1 MELQYIIQVVILEL
15 ICVGILLFNRQ
26 AIFENRNKNNSN
38 YFLLWLFLTCFCT
51 WFAVGADYT
60 SYQEALHFSTHVEPF
75 YVSLYNIVGGNYILW
90 RMIVWGIANIFT
102 VLTIKRMGD
111 DVNLF
116 TILFILLPLL
126 GFYYVTRNVLGLSIL
141 FYALAYFDYKNIWSW
156 IFVAAAIVF
165 TPEFHNSMMLYSII
179 LMAVLLVP
187 FNRYTL
193 LASFIL
199 FPIVQPI
206 VLNLSESVLLELENE
221 NMAEMGMNYIEAEH
235 EQLKYTG
242 MGLLDRILQIVPMS
256 LIMIYS
262 IWRYVVC
269 REDDITDKAR
279 RFLFMAYIL
288 IYISILYLGQGS
300 VYLSTRFWDT
310 AYIPVAFFLS
320 NTLYNHRTKFV
331 VRLFFILA
339 LLHFAMDLLSSLRE
353 VQ

>member
-15 ICVGILLFNRQ
+15 ICAGILLFNRQ

-156 IFVAAAIVF
+156 LFVAAAIVF
-165 TPEFHNSMMLYSII
+165 TPEFHNSMML
-179 LMAVLLVP
+179 
-187 FNRYTL
+187 
-193 LASFIL
+193 
-199 FPIVQPI
+199 
-206 VLNLSESVLLELENE
+206 
-221 NMAEMGMNYIEAEH
+221 
-235 EQLKYTG
+235 
-242 MGLLDRILQIVPMS
+242 
-256 LIMIYS
+256 
-262 IWRYVVC
+262 
-269 REDDITDKAR
+269 
-279 RFLFMAYIL
+279 
-288 IYISILYLGQGS
+288 
-300 VYLSTRFWDT
+300 
-310 AYIPVAFFLS
+310 
-320 NTLYNHRTKFV
+320 
-331 VRLFFILA
+331 
-339 LLHFAMDLLSSLRE
+339 
-353 VQ
+353 